1 MYESRDEREIK
12 RRQRRRQR
20 QHHRVTETRC
30 ALWNWNIV
38 RHMGDATSHVNR
50 MTTTTSSTTLL
61 CRRAT
66 ARVNVCACYL
76 FVVGI
81 FFFRFAS
88 ILLFFLLLLLHI
100 STWFD
105 VLPLHSRRRCRVR
118 SFGFSLLLLL
128 RVLLP
133 FFLSLCVCPLRQSFL
148 MKFKCRQV
156 VAYSLSISDFDS
168 VRRARAHTHLASV
181 CVCVCVRSAA
191 TTNALPSF
199 IN

>member
-81 FFFRFAS
+81 FSFVS
-88 ILLFFLLLLLHI
+88 LLFCFFFFFF
-100 STWFD
+100 TF
-105 VLPLHSRRRCRVR
+105 PLGLTCCRYTADAAVGFVR
-118 SFGFSLLLLL
+118 SVFRCCCYYVFCCLFFSL
-128 RVLLP
+128 
-133 FFLSLCVCPLRQSFL
+133 
-148 MKFKCRQV
+148 
-156 VAYSLSISDFDS
+156 
-168 VRRARAHTHLASV
+168 SV
-181 CVCVCVRSAA
+181 CALCGNRS
-191 TTNALPSF
+191 L
-199 IN
+199 